1 MSLLQ
6 RIVGVCTV
14 TIDTAGGADN
24 KALVVPYV
32 EKSAAER
39 IRRELFMRKSLI
51 AQGLSPQER
60 DERMR
65 AFAAQETQIPTTNMP
80 LTGYAGSVANANAP
94 IPPWELEASQ
104 HTSDQ
109 PVQNY
114 QNIPGYA
121 HSAEQPEFSEGVV
134 SPEQMVQGQSIPPAK
149 G

>member
-1 MSLLQ
+1 MIIGAIAVGAAALAYRYKWYEFGSAEFSFYSGILSKKRTHIPYQRVQSVNEKMSLLQ

-51 AQGLSPQER
+51 AQGLSPQET

-65 AFAAQETQIPTTNMP
+65 AFAAQETQIPTTNMR
-80 LTGYAGSVANANAP
+80 
-94 IPPWELEASQ
+94 
-104 HTSDQ
+104 
-109 PVQNY
+109 
-114 QNIPGYA
+114 
-121 HSAEQPEFSEGVV
+121 
-134 SPEQMVQGQSIPPAK
+134 
-149 G
+149 

>member
-32 EKSAAER
+32 EKSAAEQ

-51 AQGLSPQER
+51 AQGLSPQET

-65 AFAAQETQIPTTNMP
+65 AFAAQ
-80 LTGYAGSVANANAP
+80 
-94 IPPWELEASQ
+94 
-104 HTSDQ
+104 
-109 PVQNY
+109 
-114 QNIPGYA
+114 
-121 HSAEQPEFSEGVV
+121 
-134 SPEQMVQGQSIPPAK
+134 
-149 G
+149 